1 MKTALTIY
9 LGNDSAFAAVDVND
23 QISLLALS
31 ESDTGLSIKKSLG
44 GVDMYDPELKSSDED
59 LIHVELFLAD
69 LFSKV
74 IARCIKVIDIYPDKV
89 LLVVRE
95 ETVNLDIYLSASRRA
110 QIRNMTVIEE
120 NRSLAALASYGPKGV
135 SPEYAPAIGGLFW
148 VRHGDSLTGPLP
160 IVTREDLGTTE
171 KAVRKP
177 PVVPSAPSVISL
189 GDRSVFDLQVNRG
202 KKKRMNLSWVLVVLI
217 LCAGV
222 ASVYY
227 FISSNSQE
235 SSQKELE
242 TAVVPVA
249 SVPVASVPVASVP
262 VASVP
267 VTSVPVTSVP
277 FTSFPVTSVPVT
289 SFPVTSVP
297 VPSGIEEVIGTES
310 PELGVVTLAEN
321 GLLLLAGTETQ
332 LLLSFESPQAAVM
345 SSLTSFLGQ
354 PDQEEV
360 AGLDEICNSTD
371 LQVFKFGDLEVT
383 FTSYDGIQI
392 FSQWFVSG
400 DNANETNLWTLDRI
414 GLGSSVAELKQLP
427 EGEILI
433 EELFPG
439 TNDPAGKFQIDPFG
453 LGMLI
458 NGLSSN
464 TNEQG
469 KILEMWAGEG
479 CQRLPEG

>member
-9 LGNDSAFAAVDVND
+9 LGNDSAFAAVDVNG

-31 ESDTGLSIKKSLG
+31 ESEAGLPLKKSLG
-44 GVDMYDPELKSSDED
+44 DIDLYNPERKFPDED
-59 LIHVELFLAD
+59 LIQIELFLAD

-74 IARCIKVIDIYPDKV
+74 IARCIRVIDIYPDEV
-89 LLVVRE
+89 LLVVSE
-95 ETVNLDIYLSASRRA
+95 DISNLDTHLSAARRA
-110 QIRNMTVIEE
+110 QIKDMTIIEE

-135 SPEYAPAIGGLFW
+135 SADYAPVIGGLFW
-148 VRHGDSLTGPLP
+148 ARHGDSLTGPLP
-160 IVTREDLGTTE
+160 IVTREDLGATE
-171 KAVRKP
+171 KVVSKP
-177 PVVPSAPSVISL
+177 PVAPSAPSVLSL
-189 GDRSVFDLQVNRG
+189 GDRSVFESQVSRG
-202 KKKRMNLSWVLVVLI
+202 KKTSINFSWLITILI
-217 LCAGV
+217 LCTGL

-227 FISSNSQE
+227 FVFSDSQQ

-242 TAVVPVA
+242 TAVI
-249 SVPVASVPVASVP
+249 
-262 VASVP
+262 P

-277 FTSFPVTSVPVT
+277 VAT
-289 SFPVTSVP
+289 
-297 VPSGIEEVIGTES
+297 GNEEVIEAES

-321 GLLLLAGTETQ
+321 GLLLLAGTATQ
-332 LLLSFESPQAAVM
+332 LLLSFESPQEAVM

-354 PDQEEV
+354 PNEEEV
-360 AGLDEICNSTD
+360 AAVDEICNSTD
-371 LQVFKFGDLEVT
+371 LQVFKFDALEVV
-383 FTSYDGIQI
+383 FKSYDMGPI

-400 DNANETNLWTLDRI
+400 EEANETNLWTLGRI

-427 EGEILI
+427 QSQILI
-433 EELFPG
+433 EEVFPG

-458 NGLSSN
+458 NGVTSN

-469 KILEMWAGEG
+469 RILEMWAGEG

>member
-9 LGNDSAFAAVDVND
+9 LGNDSAFAAVDVNG

-31 ESDTGLSIKKSLG
+31 ESEAGLPLKKSLG
-44 GVDMYDPELKSSDED
+44 DIDLYNPERKFPDED
-59 LIHVELFLAD
+59 LIQIELFLAD

-74 IARCIKVIDIYPDKV
+74 IARCIRVIDIYPDEV
-89 LLVVRE
+89 LLVVSE
-95 ETVNLDIYLSASRRA
+95 DISNLDTHLSAARRA
-110 QIRNMTVIEE
+110 QIKDMTIIEE

-135 SPEYAPAIGGLFW
+135 SADYAPVIGGLFW
-148 VRHGDSLTGPLP
+148 ARHGDSLTGPLP
-160 IVTREDLGTTE
+160 IVTREDLGATE
-171 KAVRKP
+171 KVVSKP
-177 PVVPSAPSVISL
+177 PVAPSAPSVLSL
-189 GDRSVFDLQVNRG
+189 GDRSVFESQVSRG
-202 KKKRMNLSWVLVVLI
+202 KKTSINFSWLITILI
-217 LCAGV
+217 LCTGL

-227 FISSNSQE
+227 FVFSDSQQ

-242 TAVVPVA
+242 TAVIPVT
-249 SVPVASVPVASVP
+249 
-262 VASVP
+262 SVP

-277 FTSFPVTSVPVT
+277 VTSVPVAT
-289 SFPVTSVP
+289 
-297 VPSGIEEVIGTES
+297 GNEEVIEAES

-321 GLLLLAGTETQ
+321 GLLLLAGTATQ
-332 LLLSFESPQAAVM
+332 LLLSFESPQEAVM

-354 PDQEEV
+354 PNEEEV
-360 AGLDEICNSTD
+360 AAVDEICNSTD
-371 LQVFKFGDLEVT
+371 LQVFKFDDLEVV
-383 FTSYDGIQI
+383 FKSYDMGPI

-400 DNANETNLWTLDRI
+400 DDANKTNLWTLSRI

-427 EGEILI
+427 QSQILI
-433 EELFPG
+433 EEVFPG

-458 NGLSSN
+458 NGLTSN

-469 KILEMWAGEG
+469 RILEMWAGEG

>member
-9 LGNDSAFAAVDVND
+9 LGNDSAFAAVDVNG

-31 ESDTGLSIKKSLG
+31 ESEAGLPLKKSLG
-44 GVDMYDPELKSSDED
+44 DIDLYNPERKFPDED
-59 LIHVELFLAD
+59 LIQIELFLAD

-74 IARCIKVIDIYPDKV
+74 IARCIRVIDIYPDEV
-89 LLVVRE
+89 LLVVSE
-95 ETVNLDIYLSASRRA
+95 DISNLDTHLSAARRA
-110 QIRNMTVIEE
+110 QIKDMTIIEE

-135 SPEYAPAIGGLFW
+135 SADYAPVIGGLFW
-148 VRHGDSLTGPLP
+148 ARHGDSLTGPLP
-160 IVTREDLGTTE
+160 IVTREDLGATE
-171 KAVRKP
+171 KVVSKP
-177 PVVPSAPSVISL
+177 PVAPSAPSVLSL
-189 GDRSVFDLQVNRG
+189 GDRSVFESQVSRG
-202 KKKRMNLSWVLVVLI
+202 KKTSINFSWLITILI
-217 LCAGV
+217 LCTGL

-227 FISSNSQE
+227 FVFSDSQQ

-242 TAVVPVA
+242 TAVIPVT
-249 SVPVASVPVASVP
+249 
-262 VASVP
+262 SVP

-277 FTSFPVTSVPVT
+277 VTSVPVAT
-289 SFPVTSVP
+289 
-297 VPSGIEEVIGTES
+297 GNEEVIEAES

-321 GLLLLAGTETQ
+321 GLLLLAGTATQ
-332 LLLSFESPQAAVM
+332 LLLSFESPQEAVM

-354 PDQEEV
+354 PNEEEV
-360 AGLDEICNSTD
+360 AAVDEICNSTD
-371 LQVFKFGDLEVT
+371 LQVFKFDALEVV
-383 FTSYDGIQI
+383 FKSYDMGPI

-400 DNANETNLWTLDRI
+400 EDANETNLWTLGRI

-427 EGEILI
+427 QSQILI
-433 EELFPG
+433 EEVFPG

-458 NGLSSN
+458 NGLTSN

-469 KILEMWAGEG
+469 RILEMWAGEG

>member
-9 LGNDSAFAAVDVND
+9 LGNDSAFAAVDVNG

-31 ESDTGLSIKKSLG
+31 ESEAGLPLKKSLG
-44 GVDMYDPELKSSDED
+44 DIDLYNPERKFPDED
-59 LIHVELFLAD
+59 LIQIELFLAD

-74 IARCIKVIDIYPDKV
+74 IARCIRVIDIYPDEV
-89 LLVVRE
+89 LLVVSE
-95 ETVNLDIYLSASRRA
+95 DISNLDTHLSAARRA
-110 QIRNMTVIEE
+110 QIKDMTIIEE

-135 SPEYAPAIGGLFW
+135 SADYAPVIGGLFW
-148 VRHGDSLTGPLP
+148 ARHGDSLTGPLP
-160 IVTREDLGTTE
+160 IVTREDLGATE
-171 KAVRKP
+171 KVVSKP
-177 PVVPSAPSVISL
+177 PVAPSAPSVLSL
-189 GDRSVFDLQVNRG
+189 GDRSVFESQVSRG
-202 KKKRMNLSWVLVVLI
+202 KKTSINFSWLITILI
-217 LCAGV
+217 LCTGL

-227 FISSNSQE
+227 FVFSDSQQ

-242 TAVVPVA
+242 TAVI
-249 SVPVASVPVASVP
+249 
-262 VASVP
+262 P

-277 FTSFPVTSVPVT
+277 VAT
-289 SFPVTSVP
+289 
-297 VPSGIEEVIGTES
+297 GNEEVIEAES

-321 GLLLLAGTETQ
+321 GLLLLAGTATQ
-332 LLLSFESPQAAVM
+332 LLLSFESPQEAVM

-354 PDQEEV
+354 PNEEEV
-360 AGLDEICNSTD
+360 AAVDEICNSTD
-371 LQVFKFGDLEVT
+371 LQVFKFDALEVV
-383 FTSYDGIQI
+383 FKSYDMGPI

-400 DNANETNLWTLDRI
+400 EDANETNLWTLGRI

-427 EGEILI
+427 QSQILI
-433 EELFPG
+433 EEVFPG

-458 NGLSSN
+458 NGLTSN

-469 KILEMWAGEG
+469 RILEMWAGEG

>member
-9 LGNDSAFAAVDVND
+9 LGNDSAFAAVDVNG

-31 ESDTGLSIKKSLG
+31 ESEAGLPLKKSLG
-44 GVDMYDPELKSSDED
+44 DIDLYNPERKFPDED
-59 LIHVELFLAD
+59 LIQIELFLAD

-74 IARCIKVIDIYPDKV
+74 IARCIRVIDIYPDEV
-89 LLVVRE
+89 LLVVSE
-95 ETVNLDIYLSASRRA
+95 DISNLDTHLSAARRA
-110 QIRNMTVIEE
+110 QIKDMTIIEE

-135 SPEYAPAIGGLFW
+135 SADYAPVIGGLFW
-148 VRHGDSLTGPLP
+148 ARHGDSLTGPLP
-160 IVTREDLGTTE
+160 IVTREDLGATE
-171 KAVRKP
+171 KVVSKP
-177 PVVPSAPSVISL
+177 PVAPSAPSVLSL
-189 GDRSVFDLQVNRG
+189 GDRSVFESQVSRG
-202 KKKRMNLSWVLVVLI
+202 KKTSINFSWLITILI
-217 LCAGV
+217 LCTGL

-227 FISSNSQE
+227 FVFSDSQQ

-242 TAVVPVA
+242 TAVI
-249 SVPVASVPVASVP
+249 
-262 VASVP
+262 P

-277 FTSFPVTSVPVT
+277 VAT
-289 SFPVTSVP
+289 
-297 VPSGIEEVIGTES
+297 GNEEVIEAES

-321 GLLLLAGTETQ
+321 GLLLLAGTATQ
-332 LLLSFESPQAAVM
+332 LLLSFESPQEAVM

-354 PDQEEV
+354 PNEEEV
-360 AGLDEICNSTD
+360 AAVDEICNSTD
-371 LQVFKFGDLEVT
+371 LQVFKFDDLEVV
-383 FTSYDGIQI
+383 FKSYDMGPI

-400 DNANETNLWTLDRI
+400 DDASKTNLWTLGRI

-427 EGEILI
+427 QSQILI
-433 EELFPG
+433 EEVFPG

-458 NGLSSN
+458 NGLTSN

-469 KILEMWAGEG
+469 RILEMWAGEG